1 VNHVTRRCWRRVF
14 QKKNDAAHLDGS
26 CDRVTHVFLENRIS
40 PVYIYTHI
48 YTDRYIDICI
58 YVYIYMYIYVFM
70 YVYMNTYVY
79 VHIYVNIYVYIY
91 ICIFRCIYKT
101 LDQENCLPYVR
112 ILTHTRIERDCN
124 REDKIHIHTWLE
136 TAKVLQ
142 SLALCVLCPPFCSLF
157 PCVCVYCIVLSSRK
171 IVTGENL
178 HALQHKENIHLS
190 FFLSL
195 SLSIYI
201 YTTRARSSQN
211 VYVYAYI
218 HIYTH
223 TCI

>member
-1 VNHVTRRCWRRVF
+1 
-14 QKKNDAAHLDGS
+14 
-26 CDRVTHVFLENRIS
+26 
-40 PVYIYTHI
+40 
-48 YTDRYIDICI
+48 
-58 YVYIYMYIYVFM
+58 
-70 YVYMNTYVY
+70 MNTYVY

-91 ICIFRCIYKT
+91 ICIFRCIYKP

-124 REDKIHIHTWLE
+124 REDKIHTHTWLE

-171 IVTGENL
+171 IVTGDIL
-178 HALQHKENIHLS
+178 HALERKENIHLS

-201 YTTRARSSQN
+201 YTLEHGAHRMYMYMHIYIYIHTH
-211 VYVYAYI
+211 VYKSIYVCISNIYVYRVYICIYTHIHIHTYICMYAYI
-218 HIYTH
+218 
-223 TCI
+223 